1 MGSHCG
7 GLLSADQRCNEVV
20 ECRAGANLVIS
31 MRGRSTDLPIREQL
45 PGHTFSQ
52 HEKFHGFSKEHFSII
67 ESDLFL
73 APLFINLRFDGV
85 DLNHFGKF
93 LISLADT
100 YYSILL
106 V

>member
-31 MRGRSTDLPIREQL
+31 MRGRSTDLPIGEQL

-52 HEKFHGFSKEHFSII
+52 HEKFHGFSKGHLSII

-73 APLFINLRFDGV
+73 APWFIKLRLAGV
-85 DLNHFGKF
+85 GINVLGKF
-93 LISLADT
+93 LKT
-100 YYSILL
+100 L
-106 V
+106 VVE

>member
-52 HEKFHGFSKEHFSII
+52 HEKFHGFSKGHFSII

-73 APLFINLRFDGV
+73 ARSEEHTSELQSLTNLVCR
-85 DLNHFGKF
+85 
-93 LISLADT
+93 
-100 YYSILL
+100 LL
-106 V
+106 LEKKNKK